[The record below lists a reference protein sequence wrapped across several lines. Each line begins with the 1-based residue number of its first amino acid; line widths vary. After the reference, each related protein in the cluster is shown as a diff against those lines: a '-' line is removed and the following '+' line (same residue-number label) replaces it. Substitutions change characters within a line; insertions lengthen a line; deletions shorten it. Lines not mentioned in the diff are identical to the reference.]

1 MNNYNIFKFIYY
13 RILFSLIL
21 ILNFNNLIIQSF
33 ILFPLEYLPKGNYK
47 IYKDTNI
54 KSPEEIIQQ
63 IYYKNLITKIE
74 IGTPPKVI
82 PIFIKLNENKF
93 YFTSFNPSKLST
105 ESNKPSKF
113 YNFNENELFN
123 ESLSSTYKENN
134 CQAVSHLINQFSEI
148 CDSKDII
155 KFHNSYGNL
164 IQKIFPIKIVKNL
177 DEDIPGVI
185 GLLFNNTNF
194 KMNKSLITL
203 LREENIID
211 SYYYF
216 FNFEEII
223 PLESKIK
230 GNLIIGGLPHEIFP
244 EKYSLENFQYTNSYI
259 AAFISSRW
267 RLSVD
272 KTYLNEDSKDY
283 KITNNL
289 LTLSY
294 DIYHIIGT
302 YEFHELIKNNFM
314 DELVENQACFY
325 SSFPQN
331 IDGNSDL
338 NFYYCKKSVKDTL
351 YKNLNSIKFLSLS
364 LDYTFELNKDELYY
378 IKDDF
383 IFLNILFS
391 DLELTHW
398 TMGQV
403 FTTKYNFVFNTDQK
417 TIGFYRNK
425 SLNIKDSN
433 DNNNNSYIVV
443 ICFFI
448 CILIFTFLGVYIGK
462 KIFGW
467 NRKIIKNELIE
478 ELDYEYKVDKNN
490 NIEPNVKQSNYKSI
504 GKNDKNLYFE
514 MKNKIGE

>member
-13 RILFSLIL
+13 RILSSLIL
-21 ILNFNNLIIQSF
+21 ILNFDNIIIHSF
-33 ILFPLEYLPKGNYK
+33 IIFPLEYLPKENYK
-47 IYKDTNI
+47 FYKDNSG

-74 IGTPPKVI
+74 IGTPPKAI
-82 PIFIKLNENKF
+82 PTFIKINENKF
-93 YFTSFNPSKLST
+93 HFTSINPSKLSI
-105 ESNKPSKF
+105 ESNKPSNF
-113 YNFNENELFN
+113 YNFNKNELFN
-123 ESLSSTYKENN
+123 ESLSSSYKENN
-134 CQAVSHLINQFSEI
+134 CKEVSHLLNLYSEI

-155 KFHNSYGNL
+155 IFHNSNGNL
-164 IQKIFPIKIVKNL
+164 IQRVFPIKIVKNL
-177 DEDIPGVI
+177 DENIPGVI

-194 KMNKSLITL
+194 QMNKSLITL

-216 FNFEEII
+216 FSFEEII
-223 PLESKIK
+223 PLKNKIK

-267 RLSVD
+267 RLSID
-272 KTYLNEDSKDY
+272 KTYLNEDNKDY
-283 KITNNL
+283 KIANNL

-302 YEFHELIKNNFM
+302 YEFHDLIKDNFM
-314 DELVENQACFY
+314 DELIENQACFY

-331 IDGNSDL
+331 INGNNDL
-338 NFYYCKKSVKDTL
+338 HFYYCKKSIKDIL
-351 YKNLNSIKFLSLS
+351 YKNLNSIKFLSLN
-364 LDYTFELNKDELYY
+364 LDYTFELNKEELYY
-378 IKDDF
+378 IKDNF

-417 TIGFYRNK
+417 TIGFYKNE
-425 SLNIKDSN
+425 NIIINDSN
-433 DNNNNSYIVV
+433 SNNGYIVV

-448 CILIFTFLGVYIGK
+448 CILVFTFLGVYIGK
-462 KIFGW
+462 KIFRW

-490 NIEPNVKQSNYKSI
+490 NIELNIKQSNYKSI
-504 GKNDKNLYFE
+504 GKNDKSLYFE
-514 MKNKIGE
+514 MKNKIRE

>member
-13 RILFSLIL
+13 RILSSLIL
-21 ILNFNNLIIQSF
+21 ILNFDNIIIYSF
-33 ILFPLEYLPKGNYK
+33 IIFPLEYLPKETYK
-47 IYKDTNI
+47 FYKDNSG

-74 IGTPPKVI
+74 IGTPPKSI
-82 PIFIKLNENKF
+82 PTFIKLNENKF
-93 YFTSFNPSKLST
+93 HFTSINPSKLSI
-105 ESNKPSKF
+105 ESNKPSNF
-113 YNFNENELFN
+113 YNFNKNELFN
-123 ESLSSTYKENN
+123 ESLSSSYKENN
-134 CQAVSHLINQFSEI
+134 CKEVSHLLNLYSEI

-155 KFHNSYGNL
+155 IFHNSNGNL
-164 IQKIFPIKIVKNL
+164 IQRVFPIKIVKNL
-177 DEDIPGVI
+177 DENIPGVI

-194 KMNKSLITL
+194 QMNKSLITL

-216 FNFEEII
+216 FSFEEII
-223 PLESKIK
+223 PLENKIK

-259 AAFISSRW
+259 AAFLSSRW
-267 RLSVD
+267 RLSID
-272 KTYLNEDSKDY
+272 KTYLNEDNKDY
-283 KITNNL
+283 KIANNL

-302 YEFHELIKNNFM
+302 YEFHDLIKDNFM
-314 DELVENQACFY
+314 DELIENQACFY

-331 IDGNSDL
+331 INGNNDL
-338 NFYYCKKSVKDTL
+338 HFYYCKKSIKDIL
-351 YKNLNSIKFLSLS
+351 YKNLNSIKFLSLN
-364 LDYTFELNKDELYY
+364 LDYTFELNKEELYY
-378 IKDDF
+378 IKDNF

-417 TIGFYRNK
+417 TIGFYKNE
-425 SLNIKDSN
+425 NIIINDSN
-433 DNNNNSYIVV
+433 SNNGYIVV

-448 CILIFTFLGVYIGK
+448 CILVFTFLGVYIGK
-462 KIFGW
+462 KIFRW

-490 NIEPNVKQSNYKSI
+490 NIEQNIKQSNYKSI
-504 GKNDKNLYFE
+504 GKNKKTLYFE
-514 MKNKIGE
+514 MKTKISE